1 MTSCIYVHMTS
12 YKVRAT
18 SKHENT
24 EERTE
29 HVDMQ
34 AFSKKCVSGK
44 GKIVCN
50 KLRQILFNL
59 LMRQSKEKKGLFNQR

>member
-1 MTSCIYVHMTS
+1 MAS
-12 YKVRAT
+12 YEMRGT

-34 AFSKKCVSGK
+34 AFSKRCASGK
-44 GKIVCN
+44 GKIMGN

-59 LMRQSKEKKGLFNQR
+59 LMRKSKEKKGLFNQR